1 MKHSEI
7 TTALK
12 AGLLYF
18 TGIFALGFILGT
30 IRTIFLVPRMGILAG
45 VIIEVPIMLTASWF
59 LCKKLINRFNITKE
73 SADLLLFGGSAFALL
88 MAAEFIFSVFIFKQ
102 GVSLFFSNLLTL
114 HGLIGLLAQIVFG
127 IIPLIQKNR

>member
-1 MKHSEI
+1 MRKLVSI
-7 TTALK
+7 AL
-12 AGLLYF
+12 A
-18 TGIFALGFILGT
+18 
-30 IRTIFLVPRMGILAG
+30 
-45 VIIEVPIMLTASWF
+45 WF